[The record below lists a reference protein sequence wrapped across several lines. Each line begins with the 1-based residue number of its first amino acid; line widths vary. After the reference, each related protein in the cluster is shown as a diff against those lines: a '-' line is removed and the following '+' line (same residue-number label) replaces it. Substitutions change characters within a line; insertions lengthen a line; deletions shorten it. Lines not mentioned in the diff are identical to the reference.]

1 MEPSMKTYSFI
12 AGFLFFILSFS
23 LSASVEKIESIRNAA
38 VSAYNTK
45 DIEKLMSFWHKK
57 GKMLGAETIDGY
69 SEIKANYMDSFN
81 DSHFF
86 KISMNSDGIE
96 GIGDVFYDTGKMS
109 IYDVNGENLM
119 TGCYVLLYVKSGNS
133 FKTWREWFYPECL
146 NNAHH

>member
-1 MEPSMKTYSFI
+1 MEPSMNIYRYI
-12 AGFLFFILSFS
+12 AGGLFMIMSFS
-23 LSASVEKIESIRNAA
+23 LSASVDKIESIRNAA

-57 GKMLGAETIDGY
+57 GKMLGSEAIEGY
-69 SEIKANYMDSFN
+69 GQIKANYIASFN
-81 DSHFF
+81 DPHFT
-86 KISMNSDGIE
+86 KISMNSEGIE

-109 IYDVNGENLM
+109 IYDNKGQTLM

-146 NNAHH
+146 NTTHH